1 MSQYYTRE
9 NTDRIKRAA
18 EGHVL
23 EVIRDFQD
31 MEEQKGYDY
40 RGKCPVCGKNTFNY
54 NSKKELYGCFN
65 KCNVGGH
72 DAITYLMKV
81 QNMAFN
87 EALAYLANRFGV
99 SIQADPVPAK
109 PRAQKPKQGSRELKG
124 MDASSYCVSMLHSSG
139 LTMDDVIAHV
149 YDTSASHTIT
159 QAHTFSKGT
168 VNSKGDI
175 DLQGDDVIIKYY
187 DLSGQ
192 PVTYEQKDGKG
203 RPTGKM
209 REYFRVR

>member
-1 MSQYYTRE
+1 MSQYITKD

-72 DAITYLMKV
+72 DALTYLMKV

-87 EALAYLANRFGV
+87 DALLYLAKRFGV
-99 SIQADPVPAK
+99 
-109 PRAQKPKQGSRELKG
+109 
-124 MDASSYCVSMLHSSG
+124 
-139 LTMDDVIAHV
+139 
-149 YDTSASHTIT
+149 
-159 QAHTFSKGT
+159 
-168 VNSKGDI
+168 
-175 DLQGDDVIIKYY
+175 
-187 DLSGQ
+187 
-192 PVTYEQKDGKG
+192 
-203 RPTGKM
+203 
-209 REYFRVR
+209 

>member
-1 MSQYYTRE
+1 MSQYITKD

-72 DAITYLMKV
+72 DALTYLMKV

-87 EALAYLANRFGV
+87 DALLYLAKRFGV
-99 SIQADPVPAK
+99 DITSSSVPAK
-109 PRAQKPKQGSRELKG
+109 PKITKPKQGSKELKG
-124 MDASSYCVSMLHSSG
+124 LDASSYCVAMLQGSG
-139 LTMDDVIAHV
+139 LTMDDVVAHIF
-149 YDTSASHTIT
+149 DSTTNHTVT
-159 QAHTFSKGT
+159 LSHTFSKGT

-175 DLQGDDVIIKYY
+175 DLNGDDVIIKYY
-187 DLSGQ
+187 DLEGK
-192 PVTYEQKDGKG
+192 PVQ
-203 RPTGKM
+203 
-209 REYFRVR
+209 VL